1 MTAEKQPTP
10 YELIGGEVALQKLV
24 DRFYHYMDVVPEAKT
39 VRNMHTDDLERVKD
53 KLFKFF
59 SGWLG
64 GPDLYQQ
71 EFGHPRLRRRHFP
84 FTIGIEERDQWMAC
98 MDKALSD
105 MDIDESL
112 KQSIRQALFQLATHM
127 VNS

>member
-59 SGWLG
+59 SGWLNPLIYG
-64 GPDLYQQ
+64 
-71 EFGHPRLRRRHFP
+71 
-84 FTIGIEERDQWMAC
+84 
-98 MDKALSD
+98 
-105 MDIDESL
+105 
-112 KQSIRQALFQLATHM
+112 
-127 VNS
+127 V